1 MRSLTGT
8 TWARRTV
15 LVLLIGF
22 GIAQM
27 LLTIDD
33 WHLRDMGAYWEAGE
47 RLRLG
52 APLYPALADPESSA
66 TYRYAPWFA
75 WLWVPVTLLPREL
88 VSVAW
93 SVILLA
99 ASAISLLPAIR
110 ARAWVVVILF
120 TPILFGISA
129 IGNAHPLIIAALVHG
144 VERRSGPVW
153 IAAAASLKAAPVLF
167 VLTYLG
173 RRQWGRVL
181 ITGAATVV
189 LVAPMLLYDLSN
201 YPAGSGAAG
210 GLIAIPPLYVVA
222 VAVGMIAS
230 VRLACHDTGWLA
242 SAATVVV
249 ATPRLFVYDMTYL
262 LVGLASRPA
271 SDQSDPR

>member
-1 MRSLTGT
+1 MANRR
-8 TWARRTV
+8 WATRAV
-15 LVLLIGF
+15 LVLLLGF

-27 LLTIDD
+27 ILTVSD

-52 APLYPALADPESSA
+52 EQLYPPLADPESSA

-75 WLWVPVTLLPREL
+75 WLWVPITLLPREL

-93 SVILLA
+93 SMILLT
-99 ASAISLLPAIR
+99 ASSIALLPAIR

-129 IGNAHPLIIAALVHG
+129 IGNAHPLIIAALVQG

-153 IAAAASLKAAPVLF
+153 IAAAASLKAVPILF
-167 VLTYLG
+167 VLVYLG
-173 RRQWGRVL
+173 RRQWRR
-181 ITGAATVV
+181 V
-189 LVAPMLLYDLSN
+189 LVALGVTLALVIPMAFHDLSN
-201 YPAGSGAAG
+201 YPTGSGAAG
-210 GLIAIPPLYVVA
+210 GLIAVPPLYVLA
-222 VAVGMIAS
+222 VAVGIIVS
-230 VRLACHDTGWLA
+230 LRLARGDTGWLA

-249 ATPRLFVYDMTYL
+249 ATPRLFVYDISYV
-262 LVGLASRPA
+262 LVGLASPPV
-271 SDQSDPR
+271 SDQRHEG

>member
-1 MRSLTGT
+1 MASRK
-8 TWARRTV
+8 WAKRTV
-15 LVLLIGF
+15 LVLLLGF

-27 LLTIDD
+27 ILTVSD

-47 RLRLG
+47 RLRIG
-52 APLYPALADPESSA
+52 APLYPPLDDPESST

-75 WLWVPVTLLPREL
+75 WLWAPITLLPREL
-88 VSVAW
+88 VSVLW

-99 ASAISLLPAIR
+99 ASSIALLPAIR
-110 ARAWVVVILF
+110 ARAWIVVILF

-153 IAAAASLKAAPVLF
+153 IAVAASLKVVPMLF
-167 VLTYLG
+167 VLVYLG
-173 RRQWGRVL
+173 RRQWRR
-181 ITGAATVV
+181 V
-189 LVAPMLLYDLSN
+189 LVALAVTVALVVPMALYDLSN

-210 GLIAIPPLYVVA
+210 GLITVPPLYTLA
-222 VAVGMIAS
+222 VAVGMIFT
-230 VRLACHDTGWLA
+230 VRLARRNTGWLA

-249 ATPRLFVYDMTYL
+249 ATPRLFVYDISYV
-262 LVGLASRPA
+262 LVGLASPRA
-271 SDQSDPR
+271 SDQRDRT